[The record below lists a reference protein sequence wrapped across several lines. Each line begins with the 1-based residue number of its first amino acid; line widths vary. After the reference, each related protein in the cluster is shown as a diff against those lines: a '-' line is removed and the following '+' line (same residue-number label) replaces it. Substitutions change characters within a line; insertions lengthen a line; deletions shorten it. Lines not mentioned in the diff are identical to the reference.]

1 MMMLEQLLSTQVD
14 TKETEIQVVQQKVT
28 ILLKVSLIVSKKN

>member
-1 MMMLEQLLSTQVD
+1 MIMLEQLLSTQVD